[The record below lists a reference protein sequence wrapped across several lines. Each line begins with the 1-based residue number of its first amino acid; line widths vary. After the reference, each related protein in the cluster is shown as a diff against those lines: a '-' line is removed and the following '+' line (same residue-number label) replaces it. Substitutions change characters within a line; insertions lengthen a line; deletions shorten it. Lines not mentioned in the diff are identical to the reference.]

1 MEALL
6 AVLLVV
12 DLLVDRL
19 VVWLSQRADSQ
30 LKICPAGVSGV
41 GMMVLAAT
49 GTYQLYLVF
58 TGFAGSANKASTTS
72 ARPHT
77 CDSAWATSTAS
88 TAT

>member
-1 MEALL
+1 VALPDSSMEALL

-49 GTYQLYLVF
+49 GTSQPCRAF
-58 TGFAGSANKASTTS
+58 TGSEGSVNKASTT
-72 ARPHT
+72 
-77 CDSAWATSTAS
+77 
-88 TAT
+88 